1 MTLPYQFLIPLLSLF
16 WVRVDL
22 TDLVGLDLA
31 VHIIDIRDGDT
42 LTVNHGNRTLKVRLS
57 KIDAPELDQNFHQSD
72 KNAGIVSRNCLR
84 RLTPEKALLT
94 IEGFDVYHRVLGDVE
109 GLNLRAVKNGC
120 TGLYP
125 HAVFASVTEKMI
137 YLRALSKARKE
148 RRGVW
153 AFRGYQL
160 PKKWRKISK
169 RGGHLQSHS
178 RLHSR
183 VTYRPERTLSRK
195 EY

>member
-1 MTLPYQFLIPLLSLF
+1 MTLPYQFLLPLLSLF

-22 TDLVGLDLA
+22 TDLVRLDLA

-42 LTVNHGNRTLKVRLS
+42 LTVTHGKRTMKVRLS
-57 KIDAPELDQNFHQSD
+57 KIDAPELQQKFHQSY
-72 KNAGIVSRNCLR
+72 KNAGIVSRDCLR
-84 RLTPEKALLT
+84 RITPKTAVLS
-94 IEGFDVYHRVLGDVE
+94 IEGFDVYHRILGDVE

-125 HAVFASVTEKMI
+125 HAIFASVTEKMI
-137 YLRALSKARKE
+137 YLRALRTARKE

-169 RGGHLQSHS
+169 RGGHRQLHQQ
-178 RLHSR
+178 LHSR
-183 VTYRPERTLSRK
+183 VTYPPGRTL
-195 EY
+195 